1 MTNDAELLAINDEAV
16 GTRLDSFLASRIE
29 TISRTRLQRAIEDG
43 DVLVNNRIVKASYRL
58 RPADQIEIDLPEPAP
73 VELLAEPIPLN
84 IVYEDVDLVV
94 VDKPAGIVVHPGA
107 GIESGTLANALVYHF
122 NELSGVA
129 GRIRPGIV
137 HRIDRETSGLLV
149 VAKNDLAHEKLSDQ
163 FRDRRVFKMYIAL
176 VYGQMSRE
184 RGEVEANIGRSPNNR
199 TRMAVLKA
207 GAGRPAHTIFQ
218 VDRRFQELTLL
229 SVEIK
234 SGRTHQ
240 IRVHLSHI
248 GHPVVGD
255 TAYGQGREN
264 TVQDVMTRQRIKS
277 LGRHFLHAARLAFEH
292 PTSHERMEFSS
303 TLPPELESLLKVL
316 SV

>member
-1 MTNDAELLAINDEAV
+1 MTIEAELLAINDEAV
-16 GTRLDSFLASRIE
+16 GTRLDSFLASRLE
-29 TISRTRLQRAIEDG
+29 AISRTRLQRAIEDG

-84 IVYEDVDLVV
+84 IIYEDLDLVV
-94 VDKPAGIVVHPGA
+94 VDKAAGIVVHPGA

-149 VAKNDLAHEKLSDQ
+149 VAKNDQAHENLSDQ
-163 FRDRRVFKMYIAL
+163 FRDRRIFKMYVAL

-184 RGEVEANIGRSPNNR
+184 RGEVEANIGRSSNNR

-264 TVQDVMTRQRIKS
+264 SVQDVMTRQRIKS
-277 LGRHFLHAARLAFEH
+277 LGRHFLHSSRLAFEN
-292 PTSHERMEFSS
+292 PTSHERMEFYSP
-303 TLPPELESLLKVL
+303 LPSELESLLEVL
-316 SV
+316 G

>member
-1 MTNDAELLAINDEAV
+1 MTNEAELLAINEEAV
-16 GTRLDSFLASRIE
+16 GTRLDSFLASRLE
-29 TISRTRLQRAIEDG
+29 AISRTRLQRAIEDG

-84 IVYEDVDLVV
+84 IIYEDLDLVV
-94 VDKPAGIVVHPGA
+94 VDKAAGIVVHPGA

-149 VAKNDLAHEKLSDQ
+149 VAKNDQAHEKLSDQ
-163 FRDRRVFKMYIAL
+163 FRDRRIFKMYVAL

-184 RGEVEANIGRSPNNR
+184 RGEVEANIGRSSNNR

-264 TVQDVMTRQRIKS
+264 SVQDVMTRQRIKS
-277 LGRHFLHAARLAFEH
+277 LGRHFLHSSRLAFEN
-292 PTSHERMEFSS
+292 PTSHERMEFYSP
-303 TLPPELESLLKVL
+303 LPSELESLLEVL
-316 SV
+316 G

>member
-1 MTNDAELLAINDEAV
+1 MAIEAELLVIDNDAV
-16 GTRLDSFLASRIE
+16 GTRFDSFLASRIDA
-29 TISRTRLQRAIEDG
+29 ISRTRLQRAIEDG

-58 RPADQIEIDLPEPAP
+58 HAADQIEIDLPEPGP
-73 VELLAEPIPLN
+73 VEILAEPIPLN
-84 IVYEDVDLVV
+84 IVYEDTDLVV
-94 VDKPAGIVVHPGA
+94 VNKPAGIVVHPGA

-149 VAKNDLAHEKLSDQ
+149 VAKNDQAHEKLSDQ
-163 FRDRRVFKMYIAL
+163 FRDRTIFKMYVAL

-199 TRMAVLKA
+199 TRMAVLKG
-207 GAGRPAHTIFQ
+207 GAGRPARTIFQ
-218 VDRRFQELTLL
+218 VDKRFQELTLL

-277 LGRHFLHAARLAFEH
+277 LGRHFLHSSRLAFEH

-303 TLPPELESLLKVL
+303 PLPPELESMLEGLR
-316 SV
+316 

>member
-1 MTNDAELLAINDEAV
+1 LTIEAELLLLDDDAV

-29 TISRTRLQRAIEDG
+29 AISRTRLQRAIEDG

-58 RPADQIEIDLPEPAP
+58 RAADQIEIDLPEPGP
-73 VELLAEPIPLN
+73 VEILAEPIPLK
-84 IVYEDVDLVV
+84 IVYEDSDLVV

-107 GIESGTLANALVYHF
+107 GIESGTLANALVFHF

-149 VAKNDLAHEKLSDQ
+149 VAKNDQAHEKLSDQ
-163 FRDRRVFKMYIAL
+163 FRDRSIFKMYVAL

-199 TRMAVLKA
+199 TRMAVLKG
-207 GAGRPAHTIFQ
+207 GAGRPARTLFQ
-218 VDRRFQELTLL
+218 VDKRFQELTLL

-248 GHPVVGD
+248 GYPVVGD
-255 TAYGQGREN
+255 IAYGQGREN
-264 TVQDVMTRQRIKS
+264 TVQDVMTRQGIKS
-277 LGRHFLHAARLAFEH
+277 LGRHFLHSSRLAFEH

-303 TLPPELESLLKVL
+303 PLPPELESMLEGLK
-316 SV
+316 

>member
-1 MTNDAELLAINDEAV
+1 LTIEAELLEINDEAV

-29 TISRTRLQRAIEDG
+29 AISRTRLQRAIEDG
-43 DVLVNNRIVKASYRL
+43 DVLVNNRVVKASYRL
-58 RPADQIEIDLPEPAP
+58 RVADQIEIDLPPPAP

-149 VAKNDLAHEKLSDQ
+149 VAKNDQAHENLSDQ
-163 FRDRRVFKMYIAL
+163 FRDRRIFKMYVAL
-176 VYGQMSRE
+176 VYGQMAKE
-184 RGEVEANIGRSPNNR
+184 RGEIEANIGRSSINR
-199 TRMAVLKA
+199 TRMAVLKG

-255 TAYGQGREN
+255 MAYGQGREN
-264 TVQDVMTRQRIKS
+264 TVQDVKTRQRIKS
-277 LGRHFLHAARLAFEH
+277 LGRHFLHSSRLAFEH
-292 PTSHERMEFSS
+292 PTSRERMEFSS
-303 TLPPELESLLKVL
+303 RLSAELESLLEAL
-316 SV
+316 R